1 MKKIIHISSIASS
14 FINMADLEQI
24 SVQELMKTKIHEIPQ
39 KYVIDQEP
47 AMASE
52 SSVPIVDMKSFF
64 SSAEA
69 KAWELEKF
77 HSACKEWG
85 IFQLVNHGLEA
96 SLLERLRREI
106 QEFYALPLEE
116 RLKYRI
122 RAGEFEGYGQ
132 HLLQNSG
139 DQKVDWAD
147 RFYMITNPIRRRK
160 PHLFPEL
167 PDSLRESLEGFISE
181 LQKLAKAL
189 LGLVAE
195 ALKIDIKD
203 IEEMFEDGMQSVR
216 MNYYPPC
223 PEPDKVIGLTPHSDG
238 SGLTILL
245 QVNGVEGLQIKKDG
259 VWMPVKFLPEALAV
273 NLGDI
278 VEVLSN
284 GLYKSIEHRAT
295 VNSEKERISIAM
307 FCNPNF
313 QANVGPSPALLTHQT
328 PIFKTMSMEEY
339 VNGFFSRRLKGKF
352 LDTMRI

>member
-1 MKKIIHISSIASS
+1 
-14 FINMADLEQI
+14 MAAADNSLQI
-24 SVQELMKTKIHEIPQ
+24 SVQELVKATLHQIPQ
-39 KYVIDQEP
+39 QYIIDQEP
-47 AMASE
+47 ALPTTQSL
-52 SSVPIVDMKSFF
+52 D
-64 SSAEA
+64 
-69 KAWELEKF
+69 
-77 HSACKEWG
+77 
-85 IFQLVNHGLEA
+85 LVNHGLD
-96 SLLERLRREI
+96 STLLEKLKREI
-106 QEFYALPLEE
+106 EDFYALPLEE

-132 HLLQNSG
+132 HLIQNSG

-147 RFYMITNPIRRRK
+147 RFYMITNPLHRRK

-167 PDSLRESLEGFISE
+167 PSPLRETLESFISE

-189 LGLVAE
+189 LGMIAE
-195 ALKIDIKD
+195 ALKIDPKD
-203 IEEMFEDGMQSVR
+203 IDEMFENGMQSVR

-238 SGLTILL
+238 SGVTILL

-278 VEVLSN
+278 VEILSN

-307 FCNPNF
+307 FFNPNF
-313 QANVGPSPALLTHQT
+313 EANVGPSPALLVNER
-328 PIFKTMSMEEY
+328 PIFKTMSMHEY

-352 LDTMRI
+352 LDSMRI